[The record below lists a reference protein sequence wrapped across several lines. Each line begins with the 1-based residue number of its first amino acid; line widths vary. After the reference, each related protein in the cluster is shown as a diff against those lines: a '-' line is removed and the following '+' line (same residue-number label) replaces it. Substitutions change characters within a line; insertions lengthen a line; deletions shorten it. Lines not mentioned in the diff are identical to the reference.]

1 MTDQILWYKLTP
13 LDVLLFRDAK
23 PFTPGERAWAGSVFP
38 PHGHAIAGAI
48 RNMLDKNDQLQITG
62 PFLCYHNQLYLPKPL
77 NYFAKEQ
84 LQPLSWLAE
93 HPARDQI
100 IYDRSQPEPLVN
112 RPNNHQ
118 SGSKKDKSF
127 AYISHNL
134 VQEWLEKGVILQPFP
149 DNPDGSDRPQPWQV
163 ESRSHNSIE
172 EGTRQVKDAD
182 GYFVENAVRLNDGW
196 SIAIGVN
203 QDLSAPCI
211 MQLGGEG
218 HRAIV
223 ESCADLGEQWQNLHQ
238 LSEDNFYCDKKVLA
252 YLVTPGIFERNKNGV
267 SMCRAWPWE
276 WDLANP
282 ENPQANRGDLV
293 SVATDKALPISYR
306 VRDKSDPPQSIP
318 APQMFAAPP
327 GSVYYLQRGCRLL
340 GQEPGTSK
348 HWEAARRLL
357 ALGYSQLLWI
367 QYPDHSNNSNNQ

>member
-48 RNMLDKNDQLQITG
+48 RNMLDEKCDLQITG
-62 PFLCYHNQLYLPKPL
+62 PFLCYQDQLYLPKPL
-77 NYFAKEQ
+77 NYFAGEQ
-84 LQPLSWLAE
+84 LQPLSWIAE

-112 RPNNHQ
+112 TPGNHK

-127 AYISHNL
+127 AYIPHNL
-134 VQEWLEKGVILQPFP
+134 VQEWLEKGVMPQPFP
-149 DNPDGSDRPQPWQV
+149 KNPDRSDRPQPWQV
-163 ESRSHNSIE
+163 ESRPHNSME
-172 EGTRQVKDAD
+172 SGTKQVKDAD
-182 GYFVENAVRLNDGW
+182 GYFVENAIRLNDGW

-223 ESCADLGEQWQNLHQ
+223 EECADLGKQWQGLHKQ
-238 LSEDNFYCDKKVLA
+238 SEDNFYRDDKVLA
-252 YLVTPGIFERNKNGV
+252 YLVTPGIFERNKNGA

-282 ENPQANRGDLV
+282 ENPQANKGDLV

-306 VRDKSDPPQSIP
+306 VRDKDNKSIP

-327 GSVYYLQRGCRLL
+327 GSVYYLQRGQKLL
-340 GQEPGTSK
+340 GQEPGIGK
-348 HWEAARRLL
+348 AWAAAQRLL

-367 QYPDHSNNSNNQ
+367 QYPDHSDNSNNQ